1 MANVIRS
8 VRFQGWGDE
17 QEEIERKRSERGVEQ
32 RKELRKRKAGLIVFG
47 FLSSAAPMNLPIVFV
62 SELQTSWFKKGKR
75 EMAAE
80 RKRQDEEIDLLLR
93 YLYNFRA
100 VPPAAPS
107 SPQLSP
113 RTSTNFLAHLGQ
125 FVRWQR

>member
-32 RKELRKRKAGLIVFG
+32 RKELRKRK
-47 FLSSAAPMNLPIVFV
+47 
-62 SELQTSWFKKGKR
+62 SWFKKGKR